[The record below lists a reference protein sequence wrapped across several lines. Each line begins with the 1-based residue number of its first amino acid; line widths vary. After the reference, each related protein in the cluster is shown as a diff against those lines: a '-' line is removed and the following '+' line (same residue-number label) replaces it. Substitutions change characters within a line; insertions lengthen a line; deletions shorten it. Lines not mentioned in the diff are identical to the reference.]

1 MVFTAAKTMLDALIL
16 FAICELMALTFALVG
31 GAVIDTFYEAMV
43 SSGLMNMPGGWG
55 RFHHSRLSDRII
67 LCVMYLRMSVWCAYF
82 VPDDLPQIYRGG
94 RTKRK
99 TLQYIPAETM
109 N

>member
-43 SSGLMNMPGGWG
+43 SSGLMNIPGGWG
-55 RFHHSRLSDRII
+55 DFTTLDYLIGLYYVSCICVCLYGVLI
-67 LCVMYLRMSVWCAYF
+67 LFLT
-82 VPDDLPQIYRGG
+82 IYHKYIVEEDEEEDTAVYTGG
-94 RTKRK
+94 N
-99 TLQYIPAETM
+99 YE
-109 N
+109 